1 MSEAQTTL
9 RKQAYPN
16 QEEAHRAAHLKTVR
30 NMKGA
35 IKSAQEALAERVKA
49 GEKEIAFFESE
60 LKKAEKVLATFEAGV
75 TAAAAKKK
83 G

>member
-1 MSEAQTTL
+1 MAEAQTTL

-35 IKSAQEALAERVKA
+35 IESSKTALAQRIKA
-49 GEKEIAFFESE
+49 GEKEIAFFEAE
-60 LKKAEKVLATFEAGV
+60 LVKAEKVLSTFEAGV
-75 TAAAAKKK
+75 KAEAAKKK
-83 G
+83 K